1 MTTSATSLKWQVTII
16 SAHTRGFR
24 RRHVIDPGYKDLG
37 NLGV

>member
-1 MTTSATSLKWQVTII
+1 MTTSATSLKWAGDNNR
-16 SAHTRGFR
+16 AHTRGFG